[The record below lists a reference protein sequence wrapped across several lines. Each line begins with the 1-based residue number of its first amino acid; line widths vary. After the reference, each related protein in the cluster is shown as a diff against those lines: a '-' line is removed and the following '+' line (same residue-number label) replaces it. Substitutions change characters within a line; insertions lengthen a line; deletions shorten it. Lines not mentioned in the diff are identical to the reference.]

1 MVKNIVEYDILCDYM
16 CTCVEYVYEC
26 VAICMLN
33 ICIFVPVCTCR
44 STYMCMHVYLCV
56 CTNGPACIC
65 TLIAL
70 VYMSV
75 YMLLCSACIMVCVH
89 VFLCVCVQV
98 CACVH
103 VCVAERS

>member
-1 MVKNIVEYDILCDYM
+1 MVKNIVEYDILYDYM

-26 VAICMLN
+26 VAV
-33 ICIFVPVCTCR
+33 CIFVPVCTCGR
-44 STYMCMHVYLCV
+44 THMCMHVYLCV

-70 VYMSV
+70 VYM
-75 YMLLCSACIMVCVH
+75 LLCSACVMVCVH
-89 VFLCVCVQV
+89 VFVCVCVQV